1 MTTAA
6 ANTIT
11 FGVSVI
17 IWTPLQGPGFMP
29 DADTNVLLG
38 LSNGHTCEGFFDGEV
53 WRDVTGWVIEGEDG
67 DVVAWADLP
76 ACKVAA

>member
-1 MTTAA
+1 
-6 ANTIT
+6 
-11 FGVSVI
+11 
-17 IWTPLQGPGFMP
+17 MP

-53 WRDVTGWVIEGEDG
+53 WRDVMGWVIEGEDG